1 MTIQRYSQSAEISRN
16 QGFEEG
22 LGGENSSSSHLSQ
35 VTHPGP
41 SRNRPHPKS
50 VRSSIPALCRLSA
63 RPHERMQSTRTHA
76 RTHAHNFYRLARI
89 GAGGGGAHVTNLT
102 SLRMRA
108 MRRMRRIL
116 RTRMTRALLSAEPFL
131 PALRQSCGTGRRLLV
146 TRGVAEV
153 EKEGR
158 LGSGWLSECARTRP
172 PARECEHASGARE
185 SAALVRVGVLC
196 LHPYLSP

>member
-1 MTIQRYSQSAEISRN
+1 
-16 QGFEEG
+16 
-22 LGGENSSSSHLSQ
+22 
-35 VTHPGP
+35 
-41 SRNRPHPKS
+41 
-50 VRSSIPALCRLSA
+50 
-63 RPHERMQSTRTHA
+63 
-76 RTHAHNFYRLARI
+76 
-89 GAGGGGAHVTNLT
+89 
-102 SLRMRA
+102 
-108 MRRMRRIL
+108 
-116 RTRMTRALLSAEPFL
+116 MTRALLSAEPFL

-196 LHPYLSP
+196 LHPYLSPCMRVV